1 MASSQQSEWSDNK
14 RCAVEAVYRPC
25 LFLDIKVLRGRN
37 VTLGTYTDWVDTP
50 DPYVKLYIKTA
61 SNGRKRT
68 KVKNNTA
75 NPVWEETFQFYL
87 DPNVKNILEITLME
101 SDTVGDD
108 LVDTKSFDL
117 SALKIDETYK
127 KTFVFKETS
136 EVDVEMK
143 VKTCSAPTDMRY
155 SLGLCDEETDFRQ
168 KRKRVV
174 FETMKKLL
182 GERGPKE
189 LGEVPSIAILGSGG
203 GFRAMVSLSGVF
215 CALKEMGVLDCAMY
229 TAGLSGAA
237 WYLSTLYS
245 HPDWPNTHPSK
256 IRQDLRKNVTDNWMW
271 LLLTPSWM
279 YSHMNIIL
287 DKRSRGQPVS
297 FTDFFGYLV
306 GETILKDRQHVPKLS
321 EQRHAVKDAA
331 APMPLYT
338 CLHVKKNKVAQD
350 FCEWLEFSPYEVG
363 MTKYG
368 TFMKTEHFGSK
379 YFCGKLVTPY
389 PEPPLFYLQ
398 GIWGSAFTIM
408 LQRILHEGQSPTD
421 TIKNMSNSGDL
432 RHELHMDISNDPVS
446 EDEES
451 DEEMDI
457 DAVDEKEM
465 GDEYS
470 HNENHSFL
478 MSIAESFVEKIYFLK
493 TRSGRAGLVHNFLR
507 GLQMMSAPVPS
518 AEAEQVTDTAYQ
530 LAAKAK
536 RIYLV
541 DSGLLFNSPY
551 PPLLRPERDVD
562 IFLSFD
568 FSAREKDNEI
578 SFHELYLAEQW
589 ARANNLKF
597 PPINAKE
604 QLETDGIKEYYV
616 FTDPAD
622 PTCPVVVHFPLVN
635 KTFKEQSEPGVS
647 RTTAEEREFANF
659 SVFEDPDAYYSTF
672 NFHYPTKPFDRLSA
686 LTEFN
691 TLLGEQAIKGVIA
704 DCVKKRREAK
714 PRNG

>member
-1 MASSQQSEWSDNK
+1 MAENQ
-14 RCAVEAVYRPC
+14 ALYRPC
-25 LFLDIKVLRGRN
+25 LLLDIKVLRGRN
-37 VTLGTYTDWVDTP
+37 ITLGTYSDWVDTP
-50 DPYVKLYIKTA
+50 DPYVKLFIRTA
-61 SNGRKRT
+61 PNGKKRT

-75 NPVWEETFQFYL
+75 NPVWEETLQFYL
-87 DPNVKNILEITLME
+87 DQNVKNILEITLME
-101 SDTVGDD
+101 SDTLSDD

-117 SALKIDETYK
+117 SALKIDETYQ
-127 KTFVFKETS
+127 KTFVFKENS

-155 SLGLCDEETDFRQ
+155 SLDLCVEETDFRR
-168 KRKRVV
+168 KRKEVV
-174 FETMKKLL
+174 FAEMKKLL

-189 LGEVPSIAILGSGG
+189 LDEVPSIAILGSGG

-229 TAGLSGAA
+229 TAGLSGSA

-245 HPDWPNTHPSK
+245 HPKWPQAHPCTIK
-256 IRQDLRKNVTDNWMW
+256 QDLRKNVKDNWMW

-279 YSHMNIIL
+279 YNHVNIIL

-306 GETILKDRQHVPKLS
+306 GETILKDRKNVPKLS

-331 APMPLYT
+331 VPMPLYT
-338 CLHVKKNKVAQD
+338 CLHVKKNEVAQN

-368 TFMKTEHFGSK
+368 TFMKTENFGSK

-389 PEPPLFYLQ
+389 PEPPLLYLQ

-408 LQRILHEGQSPTD
+408 LQRVLNEGQSPTD
-421 TIKNMSNSGDL
+421 TVKNMSNSGDL
-432 RHELHMDISNDPVS
+432 RQELQTDVSIDPMS

-451 DEEMDI
+451 DDEMDI
-457 DAVDEKEM
+457 GAMDGKDSKDEDS
-465 GDEYS
+465 GDPG
-470 HNENHSFL
+470 FL
-478 MSIAESFVEKIYFLK
+478 KSIAESFVEKISFLK

-507 GLQMMSAPVPS
+507 GLQLMTAPVPS
-518 AEAEQVTDTAYQ
+518 AEVKEVADTADH
-530 LAAKAK
+530 LAVKAK

-551 PPLLRPERDVD
+551 PPLLRPQRNVD

-568 FSAREKDNEI
+568 FSAREKDNEL
-578 SFHELYLAEQW
+578 SFNELYLAEKW
-589 ARANNLKF
+589 AKANNLKF

-635 KTFKEQSEPGVS
+635 KTFKEQSKPGVP
-647 RTTAEEREFANF
+647 RKTAEEKEFAKF
-659 SVFEDPDAYYSTF
+659 SVFEDPDNYYSTF

-691 TLLGEQAIKGVIA
+691 TLLGEQAIKDVIA
-704 DCVKKRREAK
+704 DCVTKRRGK
-714 PRNG
+714 

>member
-1 MASSQQSEWSDNK
+1 MAEKQASH
-14 RCAVEAVYRPC
+14 RPC
-25 LFLDIKVLRGRN
+25 LSLDVKVVRGRN
-37 VTLGTYTDWVDTP
+37 ITLGTYSDWVDTP
-50 DPYVKLYIKTA
+50 DPYVKLFIRTA
-61 SNGRKRT
+61 PNGRKST

-75 NPVWEETFQFYL
+75 NPEWEETLHFYL

-101 SDTVGDD
+101 SDTLSDD

-117 SALKIDETYK
+117 SALKKDETYK

-143 VKTCSAPTDMRY
+143 IKTCSAPTDMRY
-155 SLGLCDEETDFRQ
+155 NLNLCDEETDFRQ
-168 KRKRVV
+168 KRKKVV
-174 FETMKKLL
+174 FEAMRKLL
-182 GERGPKE
+182 GERGPKQ
-189 LGEVPSIAILGSGG
+189 LGEVPSIAVLGSGG

-215 CALKEMGVLDCAMY
+215 CALKEMGVLECAMY
-229 TAGLSGAA
+229 TAGLSGSA

-245 HPDWPNTHPSK
+245 HPDWPNAHPCK
-256 IRQDLRKNVTDNWMW
+256 IKDDLRKNVKDNWMW

-279 YSHMNIIL
+279 YNHVNIIL
-287 DKRSRGQPVS
+287 EKRSRGQPVS
-297 FTDFFGYLV
+297 FTDFFGYLI
-306 GETILKDRQHVPKLS
+306 GETILKDRKNVPKLS
-321 EQRHAVKDAA
+321 EQRYAVKDGK

-338 CLHVKKNKVAQD
+338 CLHVKKNEVAQN

-363 MTKYG
+363 MAKYG
-368 TFMKTEHFGSK
+368 TFMKTENFGSK

-389 PEPPLFYLQ
+389 PEPPLLYLQ

-408 LQRILHEGQSPTD
+408 LQRVLNEDQSPTD
-421 TIKNMSNSGDL
+421 TVKNMSNSGDL
-432 RHELHMDISNDPVS
+432 RQELQTDVSNDPIS

-451 DEEMDI
+451 DEEMNL
-457 DAVDEKEM
+457 DAIDEKDSKDDDS
-465 GDEYS
+465 GDS
-470 HNENHSFL
+470 GFL
-478 MSIAESFVEKIYFLK
+478 KSIAESFVDKISFLK

-507 GLQMMSAPVPS
+507 GLQLTPVPS
-518 AEAEQVTDTAYQ
+518 AEAKEVTDTVDH
-530 LAAKAK
+530 LAVKAK

-568 FSAREKDNEI
+568 FSAREKDDEL
-578 SFHELYLAEQW
+578 SFNELYLAEQW

-604 QLETDGIKEYYV
+604 QLQTDGIKEYYV

-635 KTFKEQSEPGVS
+635 KTFKEQSKPGVP
-647 RTTAEEREFANF
+647 RMTDEEKKFANF
-659 SVFEDPDAYYSTF
+659 SVFEDADDYYSTF

-691 TLLGEQAIKGVIA
+691 TLLAEEAIKDVIA
-704 DCVKKRREAK
+704 DCVRKTRGR
-714 PRNG
+714 